1 MAKRNWILIG
11 IVAVLL
17 VLVLR
22 YFAAGH
28 QTPAGQP
35 QLLTITPRSLPQFAE
50 EFNRFPNAQRVV
62 LLLSPTCP
70 VCLDGAR
77 SVEQVLHRHPGND
90 IRVFAV
96 WEPMLP
102 TDWGQPGTH
111 VLGRLS
117 DQRVTQ
123 VWDGNH
129 LIAGL
134 IEKGAAG
141 RRPACCKWK
150 GNWWDLIATY
160 PPASK
165 WTNSAPSPKLLDGTI
180 VRTTPELEAQL
191 ERGL

>member
-1 MAKRNWILIG
+1 MAKRFWILIG
-11 IVAVLL
+11 IVAVLV

-22 YFAAGH
+22 YFTAGH
-28 QTPAGQP
+28 QTPPGQP
-35 QLLTITPRSLPQFAE
+35 QLLTITPRSLPEFAE
-50 EFNRFPNAQRVV
+50 EFNRYPNAQRVV

-70 VCLDGAR
+70 VCLEGAL
-77 SVEQVLHRHPGND
+77 SVEQVLHRHLGND

-102 TDWGQPGTH
+102 TDWGQPTTY
-111 VLGRLS
+111 VLARLS
-117 DQRVTQ
+117 DSRVIQ

-129 LIAGL
+129 LIAAL

-141 RRPACCKWK
+141 RRPACCNRN

-165 WTNSAPSPKLLDGTI
+165 WTNSAPSPKLLGGTI
-180 VRTTPELEAQL
+180 VSNAPELEAQL